1 MEVIGKPLIKENK
14 HLIHFLPIALLVMFV
29 ALFYPTL
36 AGLFARWIKWDESLS
51 HGLLVNSVFVYLL
64 YKSLPWQ
71 ANKNSTIISLFLLCG
86 LTLCSLAWFMV
97 RAANI
102 YVFEQL
108 LLIILFCGLY
118 ANCYGLKTAFSYRLL
133 LLLPIFTIPVWDQLT
148 TPLVNLS
155 GLIVGKMVQLVAL
168 PAVIEGNSIFIP
180 FGQIVIADGCSG
192 LRYFEIALALAYI
205 ISLLNNYNERK
216 LLPALILAAALGLL
230 ANWIRIFILVLIG
243 YETKMESTLMANHEY
258 FGWFVF
264 GVMCLPAIY
273 WAPVAHAD
281 ATAVPQPLPQP
292 SQQLNPRAIIIP
304 LLLLAVGPALNFF
317 ISSTPKSSEF
327 KKILSHKVELIAE
340 RKMPMSITAPDK
352 SFKETGLLEF
362 NNLHIYAQV
371 HQYQRTTSS
380 DKLVPYIAKLYNSEE
395 WMIIDSQNRQFAK
408 QKAKLNTFRR
418 KASDYKL
425 VQLQWLEVGSYRAT
439 SVASAKL
446 LQIPALLSDA
456 NNFKIVTLQ
465 SPCDNANCADASA
478 ALLNHA
484 TDVFASSPA
493 Q

>member
-1 MEVIGKPLIKENK
+1 MEVTDRTLMKKNK
-14 HLIHFLPIALLVMFV
+14 HLINLLPITQLAVFV
-29 ALFYPTL
+29 VLFYPTFE
-36 AGLFARWIKWDESLS
+36 GLFARWIKWDESLS
-51 HGLLVNSVFVYLL
+51 HGLLVNSIFIYLL

-71 ANKNSTIISLFLLCG
+71 ANKNPTIISLLLLCG

-102 YVFEQL
+102 HVLEQL
-108 LLIILFCGLY
+108 LLIILLCGLY

-133 LLLPIFTIPVWDQLT
+133 LLLPIFTIPVWDQFT

-205 ISLLNNYNERK
+205 IGLLNNYNERK

-243 YETKMESTLMANHEY
+243 YESKMESSLMANHEY

-273 WAPVAHAD
+273 WAPVAHTE
-281 ATAVPQPLPQP
+281 ATTVPLQP
-292 SQQLNPRAIIIP
+292 SQQLKPLAIIIP
-304 LLLLAVGPALNFF
+304 LLLLAVGPALNLL
-317 ISSTPKSSEF
+317 ISSAPSFSEF
-327 KKILSHKVELIAE
+327 NKILSQKVELISE

-362 NNLHIYAQV
+362 NNLQIYVQV
-371 HQYQRTTSS
+371 HQYQRTAST

-395 WMIIDSQNRQFAK
+395 WMIIDSQNIQLA
-408 QKAKLNTFRR
+408 QHKAKLTTFRR
-418 KASDYKL
+418 KASDYKI
-425 VQLQWLEVGSYRAT
+425 VQLQWFEIGSYTAT
-439 SVASAKL
+439 SAASAKL
-446 LQIPALLSDA
+446 LQIPALLNDA

-478 ALLNHA
+478 ALLNNT

>member
-1 MEVIGKPLIKENK
+1 MEVIGKPLTQNNNHFIN
-14 HLIHFLPIALLVMFV
+14 FLPVALLVVFV
-29 ALFYPTL
+29 ALFYPTFE
-36 AGLFARWIKWDESLS
+36 GLFARWIKWDESLS

-71 ANKNSTIISLFLLCG
+71 TNKNSTITSLLLLCG

-102 YVFEQL
+102 YVLEQL
-108 LLIILFCGLY
+108 LLIILLCGLY

-155 GLIVGKMVQLVAL
+155 GLIVGKMVQFVAL

-243 YETKMESTLMANHEY
+243 YESKMESSLMANHEY

-273 WAPVAHAD
+273 WAPVTHAE
-281 ATAVPQPLPQP
+281 ATAEPQPLPP
-292 SQQLNPRAIIIP
+292 SQQLKPGAIIIP
-304 LLLLAVGPALNFF
+304 LLLLAAGPALNFF
-317 ISSTPKSSEF
+317 ISATPKPSEF
-327 KKILSHKVELIAE
+327 KKVLSHKVELISE
-340 RKMPMSITAPDK
+340 RKMPMSITAPEN
-352 SFKETGLLEF
+352 SFKEVALLEF
-362 NNLHIYAQV
+362 KNLQLFAQV
-371 HQYQRTTSS
+371 HQYQRTTSA

-395 WMIIDSQNRQFAK
+395 WLIIESKNIQVAQH
-408 QKAKLNTFRR
+408 KAKLNTFKR
-418 KASDYKL
+418 KASDFKI
-425 VQLQWLEVGSYRAT
+425 VQLQWFEVGSYTAT
-439 SVASAKL
+439 SIASAKL
-446 LQIPALLSDA
+446 LQLPALLSDA

-478 ALLNHA
+478 ALLNNA
-484 TDVFASSPA
+484 TEVFASSPA

>member
-1 MEVIGKPLIKENK
+1 MEVIDKAPMNKNKILIN
-14 HLIHFLPIALLVMFV
+14 FLPIALLAAFV
-29 ALFYPTL
+29 ALFYPTFE
-36 AGLFARWIKWDESLS
+36 GLYVRWIKWDESLS

-71 ANKNSTIISLFLLCG
+71 ANKNSTITSLLLLCG

-102 YVFEQL
+102 YVLEQL
-108 LLIILFCGLY
+108 LLIILLCGLY
-118 ANCYGLKTAFSYRLL
+118 ANCYSLKTALSYRLL

-155 GLIVGKMVQLVAL
+155 GLVVGKMVQLVAL

-205 ISLLNNYNERK
+205 IGLLNNYNERK
-216 LLPALILAAALGLL
+216 LIPTLIFAAALGLL

-243 YETKMESTLMANHEY
+243 YESKMESSLMANHEY
-258 FGWFVF
+258 FGWFIF
-264 GVMCLPAIY
+264 GIMCLPAIY
-273 WAPVAHAD
+273 WAPVAKA
-281 ATAVPQPLPQP
+281 APQPIQQL
-292 SQQLNPRAIIIP
+292 SQQIKPLEIILP
-304 LLLLAVGPALNFF
+304 LCFLAVGPLLNFL
-317 ISSTPKSSEF
+317 ISSTPKASEF
-327 KKILSHKVELIAE
+327 KKVLSHKVELISE
-340 RKMPMSITAPDK
+340 RKIPMSVTAPDH
-352 SFKETGLLEF
+352 SFKEVGLIELH
-362 NNLHIYAQV
+362 NLQIYVEV
-371 HQYQRTTSS
+371 HQYRRTTAA

-395 WMIIDSQNRQFAK
+395 WITIESKNINLAQH
-408 QKAKLNTFRR
+408 KAKLTTFRR
-418 KASDYKL
+418 KASDYKI
-425 VQLQWLEVGSYRAT
+425 VQLQWFEIGSYRAT

-446 LQIPALLSDA
+446 LQIPALLSDI

-465 SPCDNANCADASA
+465 SPCDKTNCADAST
-478 ALLNHA
+478 LLIDNA
-484 TDVFASSPA
+484 TEVFASSPA

>member
-1 MEVIGKPLIKENK
+1 MEVIGKPLIKKNN
-14 HLIHFLPIALLVMFV
+14 HLLNLLPIALLIVFV
-29 ALFYPTL
+29 ALFYSTF

-71 ANKNSTIISLFLLCG
+71 ANKNSTITSLLLLCG

-102 YVFEQL
+102 YVLEQL
-108 LLIILFCGLY
+108 LLIILLCGLY

-205 ISLLNNYNERK
+205 IGLLNNYNERK
-216 LLPALILAAALGLL
+216 LIPALLFAAALGLL

-273 WAPVAHAD
+273 WAPVTHAEI
-281 ATAVPQPLPQP
+281 TAPPIQQL
-292 SQQLNPRAIIIP
+292 SQQPKPLGIIIP
-304 LLLLAVGPALNFF
+304 LCLLAVGPALNFF
-317 ISSTPKSSEF
+317 ISSTPKPSEF
-327 KKILSHKVELIAE
+327 KKVLSHKVELISE
-340 RKMPMSITAPDK
+340 RKMPMGITSPDHG
-352 SFKETGLLEF
+352 FKETGLLEI
-362 NNLHIYAQV
+362 NNLQIFAQV
-371 HQYQRTTSS
+371 HQYQRTTSA

-395 WMIIDSQNRQFAK
+395 WMIIDSQNIQFA
-408 QKAKLNTFRR
+408 QHKAKLTTFRR
-418 KASDYKL
+418 KASDYKI
-425 VQLQWLEVGSYRAT
+425 VQLQWLQVGSYTAT
-439 SVASAKL
+439 SITSAKL

-465 SPCDNANCADASA
+465 SPCNNANCADASA
-478 ALLNHA
+478 ALINNA